1 MMINKR
7 LIKEMGETK
16 QYIGMQVLLQ
26 WAALLCNIC
35 LIFYISNVLWQ
46 VVKGN
51 AGNIS
56 LILSIGVFAG
66 VIAARRLF
74 LRLEAAYSH
83 RSSEYVK
90 KKLRHRIYEHL
101 LKVGEKYEK
110 TFSTSEI
117 LQVAA
122 EGVEQLEIYFGKY
135 LPQLFYSLLAPI
147 TLFILVS
154 FMSVKVALILF
165 LCVPLIPAS
174 IIAIQKFAKKLLAKY
189 WGSYV
194 QLGDHFLDNIQGLTT
209 LKVYQSDGYKSEEMN
224 KDAEHFRKITM
235 KVLTMQLNSVT
246 LMDLIAYGGSA
257 LGVIFSCMELRA
269 GNLNMKQALAIILLA
284 AEFFIPLRLLGSFFH
299 IAMNGMAASD
309 KMFRLLD
316 MEAEEVDMDD
326 KQEREK
332 AGEKND
338 RVPYAVSARQ
348 VTFAYEEEQP
358 ILKEVTVDIPSRS
371 LVSVVGASGCGK
383 STLLRLIAGLEDC
396 TTGEILVDGEKIHG
410 ASLNRGVVFQDYG
423 LFPWKTAGANITLAL
438 KKKFPDWDKNHLK
451 ERTIELLKAVGL
463 DESVYRKYPKE
474 LSGGMKQ
481 RCAIASAFG
490 IDPPILLMDEPFGAL
505 DAVTRSMLQDMVLKL
520 WEKQEDKKTV
530 FFVTHDVDEAMI
542 LANRIIVL
550 GQSPSNI
557 IFDVKIPDEKR
568 TTRDSRFEDPES
580 IKLRNELLRQIN
592 QDVEAHVQTV
602 Q

>member
-1 MMINKR
+1 MYKR
-7 LIKEMGETK
+7 
-16 QYIGMQVLLQ
+16 
-26 WAALLCNIC
+26 
-35 LIFYISNVLWQ
+35 
-46 VVKGN
+46 
-51 AGNIS
+51 
-56 LILSIGVFAG
+56 
-66 VIAARRLF
+66 
-74 LRLEAAYSH
+74 
-83 RSSEYVK
+83 
-90 KKLRHRIYEHL
+90 
-101 LKVGEKYEK
+101 
-110 TFSTSEI
+110 
-117 LQVAA
+117 
-122 EGVEQLEIYFGKY
+122 QLE
-135 LPQLFYSLLAPI
+135 
-147 TLFILVS
+147 
-154 FMSVKVALILF
+154 
-165 LCVPLIPAS
+165 
-174 IIAIQKFAKKLLAKY
+174 
-189 WGSYV
+189 
-194 QLGDHFLDNIQGLTT
+194 
-209 LKVYQSDGYKSEEMN
+209 E
-224 KDAEHFRKITM
+224 
-235 KVLTMQLNSVT
+235 
-246 LMDLIAYGGSA
+246 
-257 LGVIFSCMELRA
+257 
-269 GNLNMKQALAIILLA
+269 
-284 AEFFIPLRLLGSFFH
+284 
-299 IAMNGMAASD
+299 
-309 KMFRLLD
+309 
-316 MEAEEVDMDD
+316 
-326 KQEREK
+326 
-332 AGEKND
+332 
-338 RVPYAVSARQ
+338 
-348 VTFAYEEEQP
+348 
-358 ILKEVTVDIPSRS
+358 
-371 LVSVVGASGCGK
+371 
-383 STLLRLIAGLEDC
+383 C

-505 DAVTRSMLQDMVLKL
+505 DAVTRSMLQNMVLKL